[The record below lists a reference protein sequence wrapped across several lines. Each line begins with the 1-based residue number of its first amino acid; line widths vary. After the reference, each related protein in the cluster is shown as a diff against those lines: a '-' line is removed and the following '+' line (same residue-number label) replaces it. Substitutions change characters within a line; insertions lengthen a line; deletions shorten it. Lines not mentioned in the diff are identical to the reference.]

1 MKTAIIILLLL
12 HGLIHLM
19 GFVKAFGIAEI
30 SELTLPISRGWGV
43 LWLIAALLL
52 ILSGILFWTEQSAWW
67 IPAITGV
74 ILSQVLLFVFW
85 QDARFGTIPNVLILI
100 FLVSGF
106 LHHTPPVSM
115 MSEGGIET
123 PFEERYRVGDPDRN
137 TQLFSPFQI
146 DIDPIERLLLI
157 NFEKDPDSLYVGFE
171 PQAFDDDINGTGIL
185 VIGWRNDEKIDI
197 YHQPGL
203 YPDPEK
209 FDIAGKGLANM
220 LERKMEGALFEI
232 TETGAQAQITF
243 PDLDGRMIEL
253 HLEERSTRTRKPFG
267 LLAPM
272 GQAAENPS
280 AMPLVLLHDFYFV
293 LRSDTDLSVKIGD
306 RYHKPDSFP
315 LPLDFSRIQFARY
328 SPDPL
333 IAMLNPA
340 FDGLLH
346 PLDEPVNNTVILGGT
361 RYELTMN
368 GPVYEIQSFSRT
380 YKHRELIVSF
390 SPAFPNVGAL
400 RAGAETSGT
409 FEIAGDSTTGFIRGE
424 YSVQNRDGQIN
435 IELIPSGGWIPNEAK
450 LTLRF
455 LYRMVPM
462 FKEWPTTYRW
472 SANLQ
477 RTGDDEFMMISSWE
491 RM

>member
-1 MKTAIIILLLL
+1 
-12 HGLIHLM
+12 
-19 GFVKAFGIAEI
+19 
-30 SELTLPISRGWGV
+30 
-43 LWLIAALLL
+43 
-52 ILSGILFWTEQSAWW
+52 
-67 IPAITGV
+67 
-74 ILSQVLLFVFW
+74 
-85 QDARFGTIPNVLILI
+85 
-100 FLVSGF
+100 
-106 LHHTPPVSM
+106 
-115 MSEGGIET
+115 
-123 PFEERYRVGDPDRN
+123 
-137 TQLFSPFQI
+137 
-146 DIDPIERLLLI
+146 
-157 NFEKDPDSLYVGFE
+157 
-171 PQAFDDDINGTGIL
+171 
-185 VIGWRNDEKIDI
+185 
-197 YHQPGL
+197 
-203 YPDPEK
+203 
-209 FDIAGKGLANM
+209 
-220 LERKMEGALFEI
+220 
-232 TETGAQAQITF
+232 
-243 PDLDGRMIEL
+243 
-253 HLEERSTRTRKPFG
+253 
-267 LLAPM
+267 
-272 GQAAENPS
+272 
-280 AMPLVLLHDFYFV
+280 V

-306 RYHKPDSFP
+306 RYHEPDTFP

-340 FDGLLH
+340 YDGELH
-346 PLDEPVNNTVILGGT
+346 PMDEPANNTVILGET

-435 IELIPSGGWIPNEAK
+435 IELIPSGGWIPNEPK

-472 SANLQ
+472 TANLQ